1 MKQQDSFYY
10 VILDRQSRPKIAHG
24 KSELIDIIHDFTN
37 PKIRTYTKREE
48 AQSYLDSY
56 EDMQTINISK
66 KPVKVPSPTEDTKK
80 LKTPKESSEPRKS
93 SLLKLDG
100 DNAFASK
107 NEEKRTEDT
116 SNEEYDPLNLDSI
129 KVPPNSRNSSTIEDK
144 RERKS
149 TSEKKEKSFL
159 LDEKKENKAA
169 PMLPMASMSSVSPIF
184 DYFRENAK
192 EQALAKYKIR
202 PNELYIL
209 QFDGASKS
217 NPGNAGAGYVIYN
230 AKREKMYSN
239 YMNLGIKTNN
249 QAEYSGM
256 IYGLKSAQNL
266 GIKTLEVA
274 GDSQLIIY
282 QMTGKY
288 QVKNEA
294 LKPYHKEA
302 KALEKGFE
310 KISYNWIPRE
320 QNSEADAL
328 SNQGVMAK
336 L

>member
-1 MKQQDSFYY
+1 MEQDSFYY
-10 VILDRQSRPKIAHG
+10 VVLDRQSRPKIAHG

-56 EDMQTINISK
+56 EDMQTINVSK
-66 KPVKVPSPTEDTKK
+66 KPEKVPSPTEGTKK
-80 LKTPKESSEPRKS
+80 LKTPKESSEPRKN
-93 SLLKLDG
+93 SLLKANEDLVFG
-100 DNAFASK
+100 SK

-116 SNEEYDPLNLDSI
+116 SNEEYDPLNLDNI
-129 KVPPNSRNSSTIEDK
+129 KVPPNSRNASTVEEK

-149 TSEKKEKSFL
+149 TFEKKEKNFL
-159 LDEKKENKAA
+159 LDEKKENKPA
-169 PMLPMASMSSVSPIF
+169 PMSLMSPIF
-184 DYFRENAK
+184 EYFRENAK
-192 EQALAKYKIR
+192 DQALAKYKIR
-202 PNELYIL
+202 PNEPYIM
-209 QFDGASKS
+209 QFDGASKA
-217 NPGNAGAGYVIYN
+217 NPGNSGAGYVILN
-230 AKREKMYSN
+230 AKREKVYSN

-266 GIKTLEVA
+266 GIKNLEVA

-302 KALEKGFE
+302 KLLEAGFE
-310 KISYNWIPRE
+310 KISFNWIPRE

-328 SNQGVMAK
+328 SNQGVMARF
-336 L
+336 